1 MVVDQRT
8 PMRGIGISVLLLL
21 FFLAGSASAQT
32 VSGIVT
38 DTEGEPLTGV
48 NVAVQNTF
56 LGTTTDTQGQ
66 FVLRVPFDGEPRT
79 LVFSFVG
86 FQTVTREISEPVTAL
101 QIEMPLG
108 VFKAD
113 EVVVS
118 ASRVDERALETPVT
132 VERISAARLQQSPV
146 TELVSSLESFKGVDV
161 SRSSFLISSLSTRGF
176 NSAKSERLIQLVD
189 YVDYVS
195 PSLSIYTGNIAGPPE
210 IDIEAVEVIH
220 GANSALYGANAF
232 NGVVLM
238 QTRDPF
244 IDQGLELDLR
254 GGSRQMFDVSG
265 RFAERIGSRF
275 AFKLVGRYLE
285 ADEFISRNY
294 AAQPTSVLPTNNPAD
309 DPRGSDVINRYG
321 EASVLNPNTVIAPN
335 TTLGDLGLEGQVFTP
350 GFTEAGLVTGDFRA
364 RAIHVSPSVS
374 ALLTDD
380 IKATY
385 TFRYAL
391 GNGIYQSSN
400 RYAFDDINS
409 NIHSL
414 ELLGP
419 QWTFR
424 AYRNDDGA
432 GDTYD
437 LNFLGS
443 FMNLRPY
450 QAGDQTTPTQSAV
463 AQGFSNDTNYA
474 EAYAQIWAAAFV
486 QARQTGASVS
496 DAYQAGADAAQY
508 VLPQTSENRFD
519 AARDTTLGLPSS
531 GLSPTFQSDSQLYHA
546 EGQYDF
552 TLPADVNLSI
562 GASYR
567 VFRLTSNG
575 TLFSDG
581 QNASPIQPDG
591 SRDVRDGI
599 NNYEAG
605 TFVRLQRGFANDR
618 LKLSGVARL
627 DAFKNFDARVSPR
640 ISGVYSIDE
649 ARNHNL
655 RASFAQAYRAPAQLD
670 QYIYLDIGP
679 ILLLGNVGDG
689 YRGLDP
695 FSETSIPDQ
704 LAGNQLQ
711 IDPLTLEKMNSFEF
725 GYKGVIAERLFADL
739 NYYYSRYTDFIG
751 TRRFIG
757 KEDGSQVA
765 PEDLPQ
771 SLGGPASDTDPLR
784 ARLMQ
789 VWLNSDEEVATQ
801 GFQIGL
807 EYRIAEALTLSGN
820 YTWSDI
826 SDDGASLREEI
837 NLGFNTPEH
846 KFNVGVRG
854 EPIDNLTYSANL
866 RWNDSYL
873 YEMPFSEGTIES
885 FSTIDA
891 QIGYTIQR
899 LNSTVRIGGTNLA
912 DADAVSAFGAASM
925 GRILYAGVSV
935 KY

>member
-1 MVVDQRT
+1 
-8 PMRGIGISVLLLL
+8 MRGIGLSLLLL
-21 FFLAGSASAQT
+21 MFILAGSAAAQT

-38 DTEGEPLTGV
+38 DTEGEPLPGV
-48 NVAVQNTF
+48 NIAVQNTF
-56 LGTTTDTQGQ
+56 LGTTTDIQGR
-66 FVLRVPFDGEPRT
+66 FTVRVPFEDGPRT

-86 FQTVTREISEPVTAL
+86 FQTVTREISEPSTDV
-101 QIEMPLG
+101 QVEMPLG
-108 VFKAD
+108 MFKAD

-132 VERISAARLQQSPV
+132 VEKISAARLQQSPV
-146 TELVSSLESFKGVDV
+146 TELFSSLESFKGVDV

-189 YVDYVS
+189 NVDYVS

-210 IDIEAVEVIH
+210 IDIESVEVIH

-238 QTRDPF
+238 QTKDPF
-244 IDQGLELDLR
+244 VDQGLELDVR
-254 GGSRQMFDVSG
+254 GGSRQLLDVSG
-265 RFAERIGSRF
+265 RFADRIGSRF

-294 AAQPTSVLPTNNPAD
+294 NAQPPSVLPTNNPAG

-321 EASVLNPNTVIAPN
+321 EASVLNPNTEIAPN
-335 TTLGDLGLEGQVFTP
+335 TTLGDLGLQGQVYTP
-350 GFTEAGLVTGDFRA
+350 GFTEAGLVTGDFKA

-374 ALLTDD
+374 ALVTDE

-385 TFRYAL
+385 TFRYSL

-400 RYAFDDINS
+400 RYAFDNINS

-419 QWTFR
+419 KWTVR
-424 AYRNDDGA
+424 AYRNDDGT

-450 QAGDQTTPTQSAV
+450 QAGDQSTLTQTAV

-474 EAYAQIWAAAFV
+474 AAYAQVWAAAFV
-486 QARQTGASVS
+486 QARQTGASVQ
-496 DAYQAGADAAQY
+496 DAYQAGANAAQY
-508 VLPQTSENRFD
+508 VLPQVGESRFD
-519 AARDTTLGLPSS
+519 AARDATLGLPSS
-531 GLSPTFQSDSQLYHA
+531 GTSPTFQSNSQLYHA

-552 TLPADVNLSI
+552 TLPADVDLSV
-562 GASYR
+562 GTSYR
-567 VFRLTSNG
+567 LVRLTSNG

-581 QNASPIQPDG
+581 ENASPIQPDG
-591 SRDVRDGI
+591 SRAVRDGI
-599 NNYEAG
+599 DNYEVG
-605 TFVRLQRGFANDR
+605 TFLRLQRGFIGDR

-640 ISGVYSIDE
+640 ISGVYSVDE
-649 ARNHNL
+649 ARNHNI

-695 FSETSIPDQ
+695 FSETSIPAQ
-704 LAGNQLQ
+704 LAGEQLQ
-711 IDPLTLEKMNSFEF
+711 IEPLTLEKMNSFEF
-725 GYKGVIAERLFADL
+725 GYKGVIAKRLFADL

-765 PEDLPQ
+765 PDDLPQ
-771 SLGGPASDTDPLR
+771 SFGGPASNTDPLR

-789 VWLNSDEEVATQ
+789 VWLNSEETVTTQ
-801 GFQIGL
+801 GFQVGL
-807 EYRIAEALTLSGN
+807 EYRIAEPLTLSGN

-846 KFNVGVRG
+846 KFNVGVNG
-854 EPIDNLTYSANL
+854 EPINNLTYSANL

-885 FSTIDA
+885 FTTLDA

-899 LNSTVRIGGTNLA
+899 LNSTVRVGGTNLT
-912 DADAVSAFGAASM
+912 DADAVSAFGAAPM
-925 GRILYAGVSV
+925 GRILYAGVTLR
-935 KY
+935 Y

>member
-1 MVVDQRT
+1 MVVDQQT
-8 PMRGIGISVLLLL
+8 GIRGVWLSFLLLVFIL
-21 FFLAGSASAQT
+21 TGTAGAQT
-32 VSGIVT
+32 VSGTVT

-48 NVAVQNTF
+48 NVSVQSTF
-56 LGTTTDTQGQ
+56 LGTTTDSEGR
-66 FVLRVPFDGEPRT
+66 FDLRVPFDGSPRT

-86 FQTVTREISEPVTAL
+86 FQTVTREVSEPSTDL
-101 QIEMPLG
+101 QMEMPLG

-118 ASRVDERALETPVT
+118 ASRVDERSLETPVT
-132 VERISAARLQQSPV
+132 IEKISAARLQQSPV
-146 TELVSSLESFKGVDV
+146 TELFSSLESFKGVDV

-189 YVDYVS
+189 NVDYVS

-210 IDIEAVEVIH
+210 IDIESVEVIH

-238 QTRDPF
+238 QTKDPF
-244 IDQGLELDLR
+244 VDQGLELDVR
-254 GGSRQMFDVSG
+254 GGSRQLLDVSG
-265 RFAERIGSRF
+265 RFADRVGSRF

-294 AAQPTSVLPTNNPAD
+294 NAQPTSVLPTNNPAG
-309 DPRGSDVINRYG
+309 DPRGSDLVNRYG
-321 EASVLNPNTVIAPN
+321 EASVLNPNTEIAPN

-350 GFTEAGLVTGDFRA
+350 GFTEAGLVTGDFKA

-374 ALLTDD
+374 ALVTDE

-400 RYAFDDINS
+400 RYAFDNINS

-419 QWTFR
+419 KWTVR
-424 AYRNDDGA
+424 AYRNDDGT

-450 QAGDQTTPTQSAV
+450 QAGDQSTLTQTAV
-463 AQGFSNDTNYA
+463 AQGFSNETNYA

-486 QARQTGASVS
+486 QARQTGASVQ

-508 VLPQTSENRFD
+508 VLPQAGETRFG
-519 AARDTTLGLPSS
+519 AARDATLGLPSS
-531 GLSPTFQSDSQLYHA
+531 GTSPTFQSNSQLYHA

-552 TLPADVNLSI
+552 TLPARVDLSV

-567 VFRLTSNG
+567 FFRLTSNG

-581 QNASPIQPDG
+581 ENASPIQPGG
-591 SRDVRDGI
+591 SRAVRDGI
-599 NNYEAG
+599 DNYEAG
-605 TFVRLQRGFANDR
+605 TFLRLQRGFIGDR

-649 ARNHNL
+649 DRNHNL

-679 ILLLGNVGDG
+679 ILLLGNVADG

-695 FSETSIPDQ
+695 FSETSIPAQ
-704 LAGNQLQ
+704 LAGEQLQ
-711 IDPLTLEKMNSFEF
+711 IDPLTLEKMNSFEV
-725 GYKGVIAERLFADL
+725 GYKGVIADRLFADL

-771 SLGGPASDTDPLR
+771 SFGGPASNTDPLR

-789 VWLNSDEEVATQ
+789 VWLNSEETVTTQ
-801 GFQIGL
+801 GAQIGL

-846 KFNVGVRG
+846 KFNVGVNG
-854 EPIDNLTYSANL
+854 EPINHLTYSANV
-866 RWNDSYL
+866 RWSDSYL

-885 FSTIDA
+885 FATLDA

-899 LNSTVRIGGTNLA
+899 LNSTVRIGGTNLT
-912 DADAVSAFGAASM
+912 DADAVSAFGAAPM
-925 GRILYAGVSV
+925 GRILYAGVTLR
-935 KY
+935 Y